1 MLNKAVNSKPS
12 INRLVI
18 IGLGLIGSSLAV
30 AARELGLAD
39 TVVGI
44 SRRSSTLEL
53 ALDRGIIDQ
62 ACDSLKA
69 IANDLDAGDMVVI
82 GVPTLTVP
90 AILKECHELLSD

>member
-30 AARELGLAD
+30 AARELGLAE

-69 IANDLDAGDMVVI
+69 IA
-82 GVPTLTVP
+82 
-90 AILKECHELLSD
+90 